1 MTDGYNR
8 KAGMTTAQRRA
19 REKARRQQEI
29 LEAARE
35 VFFEKG
41 IHRATVDDV
50 AAQAEVSKGTV
61 YLYFQS
67 KESILA
73 HLLLEGLAILLSKL
87 EAAYASQEPLPAE
100 KRLRRMA
107 EAYWQFAQTH
117 PDYFRL
123 LLSLDRGRFRERV
136 SAEMYQQVLL
146 ESTKGLELVAQ
157 AIRQGV
163 EEGIFVTD
171 DPLLT
176 AGVLWGA
183 LSGSLN
189 LMANPVRREMIPV
202 EPKALYDETFELFVQ
217 GLQVNRIAN
226 LQ

>member
-1 MTDGYNR
+1 
-8 KAGMTTAQRRA
+8 MTTAQRRA
-19 REKARRQQEI
+19 RERARRQQEI

-73 HLLLEGLAILLSKL
+73 HLLLEGLSILLSEL
-87 EAAYASQEPLPAE
+87 EAAYAPQEPLSAE
-100 KRLRRMA
+100 KHLRQLA

-117 PDYFRL
+117 PHYFRL
-123 LLSLDRGRFRERV
+123 LMALDRGRFRERV
-136 SAEMYQQVLL
+136 SSEMYQDILA
-146 ESTKGLELVAQ
+146 ESTKGLELVAK
-157 AIRQGV
+157 AIRQGA
-163 EEGIFVTD
+163 EENAFTTD
-171 DPLLT
+171 NPLLA

-183 LSGSLN
+183 LNGALT
-189 LMANPVRREMIPV
+189 LMANPVRQEMIPV
-202 EPKALYDETFELFVQ
+202 EPKAVYEATFELFLR
-217 GLQVNRIAN
+217 GLQVNR
-226 LQ
+226 

>member
-1 MTDGYNR
+1 
-8 KAGMTTAQRRA
+8 MTTAQRRA

-73 HLLLEGLAILLSKL
+73 HLLLEGLSILLSQLK
-87 EAAYASQEPLPAE
+87 AAYAPQEPLPAE
-100 KRLRRMA
+100 KHLRQLV
-107 EAYWQFAQTH
+107 EAYWQFAQTY

-123 LLSLDRGRFRERV
+123 LLALDRGRFRERV
-136 SAEMYQQVLL
+136 PAEMYQEILA
-146 ESTKGLELVAQ
+146 ESTRGLELVAK
-157 AIRQGV
+157 AIRQGA
-163 EEGIFVTD
+163 EEGLFATD
-171 DPLLT
+171 DPLLA

-183 LSGSLN
+183 LNGALT
-189 LMANPVRREMIPV
+189 LMANPVRQEMIPV
-202 EPKALYDETFELFVQ
+202 EPKAVYDATFELFLR
-217 GLQVNRIAN
+217 GLQANNR
-226 LQ
+226 

>member
-1 MTDGYNR
+1 MTEGLQQEGH
-8 KAGMTTAQRRA
+8 GMTTAQRRA

-50 AAQAEVSKGTV
+50 AAQAEISKGTV

-73 HLLLEGLAILLSKL
+73 HLLLEGLSILLSQL
-87 EAAYASQEPLPAE
+87 EAAYAPKEPLSAE
-100 KRLRRMA
+100 KHLRQLV
-107 EAYWQFAQTH
+107 EAYWQFSQTY

-123 LLSLDRGRFRERV
+123 LMALDRGRFRERV
-136 SAEMYQQVLL
+136 SAEVYQDILT
-146 ESTKGLELVAQ
+146 ESTRGLELVAN
-157 AIRQGV
+157 AIRQGA
-163 EEGIFVTD
+163 EEGVFTAD
-171 DPLLT
+171 DPLLA

-183 LSGSLN
+183 LNGALT
-189 LMANPVRREMIPV
+189 LMANPVRQEMIPV
-202 EPKALYDETFELFVQ
+202 EPKAVFDETFELFLR
-217 GLQVNRIAN
+217 GLQADNR
-226 LQ
+226 

>member
-1 MTDGYNR
+1 
-8 KAGMTTAQRRA
+8 MTTAQRRA

-73 HLLLEGLAILLSKL
+73 HLLLEGLSILLSQLK
-87 EAAYASQEPLPAE
+87 AAYAPQEPLPAE
-100 KRLRRMA
+100 KHLRQLV
-107 EAYWQFAQTH
+107 EAYWQFAQTY

-123 LLSLDRGRFRERV
+123 LLALDRGRFRERV
-136 SAEMYQQVLL
+136 PAEMYQEILA
-146 ESTKGLELVAQ
+146 ESTRGLELVAK
-157 AIRQGV
+157 AIRQGA
-163 EEGIFVTD
+163 EEGLFATD
-171 DPLLT
+171 DPMLA

-183 LSGSLN
+183 LNGALT
-189 LMANPVRREMIPV
+189 LMANPVRQEMIPV
-202 EPKALYDETFELFVQ
+202 EPKAVYDATFELFLR
-217 GLQVNRIAN
+217 GLQANNR
-226 LQ
+226 

>member
-1 MTDGYNR
+1 MTVGLQQ
-8 KAGMTTAQRRA
+8 KGHGMTTAQRRA

-35 VFFEKG
+35 VFFEEG

-50 AAQAEVSKGTV
+50 AARAEISKGTV

-73 HLLLEGLAILLSKL
+73 HLLLEGLSTLLSQL
-87 EAAYASQEPLPAE
+87 ETAYAPQEPLSAE
-100 KRLRRMA
+100 QHLRQLV
-107 EAYWQFAQTH
+107 EAYWQFSQTY

-123 LLSLDRGRFRERV
+123 LMALDRGRFRERV
-136 SAEMYQQVLL
+136 SDEMYQQIAT
-146 ESTKGLELVAQ
+146 ESTRGLKLAAR

-163 EEGIFVTD
+163 EKGAFTAD
-171 DPLLT
+171 DPLLA

-183 LSGSLN
+183 LNGALTV
-189 LMANPVRREMIPV
+189 MANPVRQEMIPV
-202 EPKALYDETFELFVQ
+202 EPKAVFDATFELFLR
-217 GLQVNRIAN
+217 GLQTDNR
-226 LQ
+226 

>member
-1 MTDGYNR
+1 
-8 KAGMTTAQRRA
+8 MTTAQRRA

-50 AAQAEVSKGTV
+50 AAHAEVSKGTV

-73 HLLLEGLAILLSKL
+73 HLLLEGLSILLSEL
-87 EAAYASQEPLPAE
+87 ETAYAANEPLSPE
-100 KRLRRMA
+100 KRLRQLA

-117 PDYFRL
+117 PNYYRL
-123 LLSLDRGRFRERV
+123 LLAVDRGRFRENV
-136 SAEMYQQVLL
+136 SAEIYQEVLA
-146 ESTKGLELVAQ
+146 ESTRGLELAAG
-157 AIRQGV
+157 AIRRGT
-163 EEGIFVTD
+163 EEGVFSAD
-171 DPLLT
+171 DPWLA

-183 LSGSLN
+183 LNGALT
-189 LMANPVRREMIPV
+189 LMANPVRQAMIPV
-202 EPKALYDETFELFVQ
+202 EPKAVYNETFELFLR
-217 GLQVNRIAN
+217 GLQAN
-226 LQ
+226 TKF

>member
-1 MTDGYNR
+1 
-8 KAGMTTAQRRA
+8 MTTAQRRA

-29 LEAARE
+29 LEAAKE

-61 YLYFQS
+61 YLYFES

-73 HLLLEGLAILLSKL
+73 HLLLEGLSILLSQL
-87 EAAYASQEPLPAE
+87 ETAYAPQEPLSAE
-100 KRLRRMA
+100 KRLRQLV

-117 PDYFRL
+117 PNYFRL
-123 LLSLDRGRFRERV
+123 LLALDRGRFRERV
-136 SAEMYQQVLL
+136 SAEMYQQILT
-146 ESTKGLELVAQ
+146 ESTKGLELAAK
-157 AIRQGV
+157 AIRQGM
-163 EEGIFVTD
+163 EEGMFTAD
-171 DPLLT
+171 DPLLA

-183 LSGSLN
+183 LNGALI

-202 EPKALYDETFELFVQ
+202 EPKAVFDETFELFLR
-217 GLQVNRIAN
+217 GLQTHKVTRRRE
-226 LQ
+226 

>member
-1 MTDGYNR
+1 
-8 KAGMTTAQRRA
+8 MTTAQRRA
-19 REKARRQQEI
+19 RERARRQQEI

-73 HLLLEGLAILLSKL
+73 HLLLEGLSILLSEL
-87 EAAYASQEPLPAE
+87 EAAYAPQEPLSAE
-100 KRLRRMA
+100 KHLRQLA

-117 PDYFRL
+117 PHYFRL
-123 LLSLDRGRFRERV
+123 LMALDRGRFRERV
-136 SAEMYQQVLL
+136 SSEIYQDILA
-146 ESTKGLELVAQ
+146 ESTKGLELVAN
-157 AIRQGV
+157 AIRQGA
-163 EEGIFVTD
+163 EENAFTTD
-171 DPLLT
+171 NPLLA

-183 LSGSLN
+183 LNGALT
-189 LMANPVRREMIPV
+189 LMANPVRQEMIPV
-202 EPKALYDETFELFVQ
+202 EPKAVYEATFELFLR
-217 GLQVNRIAN
+217 GLQVNR
-226 LQ
+226 